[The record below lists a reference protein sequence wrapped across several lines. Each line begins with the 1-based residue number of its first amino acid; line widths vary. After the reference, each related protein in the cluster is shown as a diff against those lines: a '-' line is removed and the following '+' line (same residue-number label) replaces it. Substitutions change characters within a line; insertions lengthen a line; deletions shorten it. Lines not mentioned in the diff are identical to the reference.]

1 MDATAPLIEEID
13 AFLGR
18 TGMADTTFGQKAV
31 RDWRLLE
38 RLRRGGSVTLKTAHK
53 LREFMREY
61 EGARK
66 VA

>member
-1 MDATAPLIEEID
+1 MDATAPLIDEIK

-18 TGMADTTFGQKAV
+18 TGMAETTFGQKAV

-38 RLRRGGSVTLKTAHK
+38 RLRGGGSVTLPTAQR
-53 LREFMREY
+53 LRKFMRDY
-61 EGARK
+61 EGARR